1 VQPLSQNNYLY
12 YKKYKTS
19 EFSRR
24 WKPAPF
30 TTCHLLQEATFT
42 QNNPHLEISCNLL
55 QETTFSQNN
64 RHIEITCNLNN
75 YTT

>member
-1 VQPLSQNNYLY
+1 LQPLSQNNYLY

-24 WKPAPF
+24 WQPAPITTF
-30 TTCHLLQEATFT
+30 TQNNPHLEITCNLLQEATFT
-42 QNNPHLEISCNLL
+42 QNNPHLEI
-55 QETTFSQNN
+55 
-64 RHIEITCNLNN
+64 TCNLNN